1 MLLGDQVFLC
11 WSSFAL
17 VFSQIVQQFSRIG
30 KDFHL
35 DGTLIV
41 NNAGSSV
48 SLAAI
53 YNDYYK
59 GYNYVTDPLPM
70 KHDKKGFPA
79 LTIREAFKNYRVS
92 KKKGSNK
99 SQRWLLQKLP
109 LGRQLEHSGP

>member
-1 MLLGDQVFLC
+1 MLLGDQVSLR

-17 VFSQIVQQFSRIG
+17 VFSQIVQQFSRIS

-70 KHDKKGFPA
+70 KHDKKRFLS
-79 LTIREAFKNYRVS
+79 LTTSGLMRIINFFSIDMWPWLHYEAV
-92 KKKGSNK
+92 
-99 SQRWLLQKLP
+99 
-109 LGRQLEHSGP
+109 